1 MLTIMMKKLALLLCV
16 LPLTAEAASR
26 PRLKTVEKVD
36 IQRFMGAWYVIAAI
50 PTSIEKEAYNA
61 VETYRLNPKGT
72 IDTVFTFNQGGFDGP
87 AKRHTT
93 RGFIRDKVNNST
105 WGMRFIWPFK
115 SEFLITYLDES
126 YAQTIISRNKRDFVW
141 IMARTPEIPE
151 ADYQKLLLEVT
162 AQGYDLTKL
171 RKVPQRWPEKP

>member
-1 MLTIMMKKLALLLCV
+1 MLASMMKKLWLLLC
-16 LPLTAEAASR
+16 LMPLTAEAAAR

-61 VETYRLNPKGT
+61 IETYRLNPKGAV
-72 IDTVFTFNQGGFDGP
+72 DTVFTFNKGSFEGP
-87 AKRHTT
+87 AKRYTP
-93 RGFIRDKVNNST
+93 RGFIKDKVNNST

-126 YAQTIISRNKRDFVW
+126 YSQTIISRNKRDFAW

-151 ADYQKLLLEVT
+151 ADYQKLLLELT

>member
-1 MLTIMMKKLALLLCV
+1 MLATMNKKLALLLC
-16 LPLTAEAASR
+16 LMPLTVDAASR

-61 VETYRLNPKGT
+61 IETYSLNAKGQV
-72 IDTVFTFNQGGFDGP
+72 DTVFTFNKGAFDGP
-87 AKRHTT
+87 AKRYTP
-93 RGFIRDKVNNST
+93 RGFIKDKVNNST

-126 YAQTIISRNKRDFVW
+126 YSQTIISRNKRDFVW

-151 ADYQKLLLEVT
+151 ADYEKLLLVLT